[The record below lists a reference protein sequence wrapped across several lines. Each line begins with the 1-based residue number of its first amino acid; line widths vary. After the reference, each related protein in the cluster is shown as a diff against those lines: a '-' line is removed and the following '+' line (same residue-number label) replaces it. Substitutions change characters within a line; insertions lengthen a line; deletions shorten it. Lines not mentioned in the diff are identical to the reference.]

1 MIAIVG
7 TGAAGISAA
16 VALRELGYEHEIRL
30 FGAES
35 AAPYDRTTLSKSFL
49 ADRERTAPPP
59 LFYGER
65 PADLDLVLGS
75 TVVDLDTRAKTL
87 MSTTG
92 EALPYDQLLLA
103 TGARCRRLEID
114 GADLVGIHYLR
125 ELADAIPLRAALDS
139 GSRIVVVGGGVIGLE
154 LAASALGLGCAVTV
168 IEAAPRVMGRV
179 VPHELSDL
187 IASEHRAHGVEIRT
201 GIPPVAFTGRSGK
214 VTGITLADD
223 AFVPADAVV
232 VGIGVIPNTD
242 LPARAGIAVEDGIVV
257 DERFCTSTLGV
268 FAAGDAA
275 RVFHQSRRTHLRT
288 ESWYP
293 AQDQGRLA
301 AAGMLGHATG
311 YTAAPWMWSEQ
322 YDLTIQAAGFG
333 FEDDDLIRRGSLAD
347 SDGVCYFAHAGRRLV
362 AAAGVS
368 AGARIGR
375 TIKLA
380 RRLIEAGAEIEP
392 DALSDTSRDLKSF
405 VVDA

>member
-1 MIAIVG
+1 VIAIVG
-7 TGAAGISAA
+7 AGAAGISAA
-16 VALRELGYEHEIRL
+16 VALRELGYEREIRV

-35 AAPYDRTTLSKSFL
+35 TAPYDRTTLSKSFL
-49 ADRERTAPPP
+49 AERAAPPP
-59 LFYGER
+59 LLDEGR
-65 PADLDLVLGS
+65 LADLDLVLGS
-75 TVVDLDTRAKTL
+75 TIVDLDTRAKTL
-87 MSTTG
+87 TSTAG
-92 EALPYDQLLLA
+92 EAVPYDQLLLA
-103 TGARCRRLEID
+103 TGARCRRLEIE
-114 GADLVGIHYLR
+114 GADLAGIHYLR
-125 ELADAIPLRAALDS
+125 ELADAIPLRAALDP
-139 GSRIVVVGGGVIGLE
+139 GSRVVVVGGGVIGLE

-187 IASEHRAHGVEIRT
+187 IASEHRARGVEIRT

-214 VTGITLADD
+214 VTGVTLTDD

-232 VGIGVIPNTD
+232 VGVGVTPDTD
-242 LPARAGIAVEDGIVV
+242 LAARAGIAVEDGIVV
-257 DERFCTSTLGV
+257 DERFCTSNLGV

-275 RVFHQSRRTHLRT
+275 RVFHQGRRTHLRT

-301 AAGMLGHATG
+301 AAGMLGRTTG

-322 YDLTIQAAGFG
+322 YDLTIQVAGFG
-333 FEDDDLIRRGSLAD
+333 VEGDDLIRRGSLAD
-347 SDGVCYFAHAGRRLV
+347 GDGVCYFARDGRRLA

-375 TIKLA
+375 TITLA
-380 RRLIEAGAEIEP
+380 RRLIEAGAEIDP
-392 DALSDTSRDLKSF
+392 DALRDTSRDLKSF
-405 VVDA
+405 LVDA